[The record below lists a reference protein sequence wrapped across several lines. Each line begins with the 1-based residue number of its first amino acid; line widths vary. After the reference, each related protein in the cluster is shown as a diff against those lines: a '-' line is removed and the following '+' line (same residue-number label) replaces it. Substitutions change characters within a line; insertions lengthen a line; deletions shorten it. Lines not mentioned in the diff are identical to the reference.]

1 MTWEKYELDGTI
13 SKATGDM
20 RLWQTERGVVGI
32 NENTLATLITLGG
45 QRRGYVF
52 HGHGKLLIDAI
63 VETDEGAIGRSIE
76 KELSEPFIMLGETE
90 EIQKRLTKA
99 SEEDLAKMG
108 YEHQKGFVDRAEDL
122 CDQFFKK
129 GRVHDTRRFNG
140 DRGFIFAFQ
149 NEANKL
155 DVLVSKG
162 SKLVYKAMDMVFVS
176 NKNKVLLKSQGEV
189 VCKNNGKSVII
200 KKDKSIII
208 NK

>member
-1 MTWEKYELDGTI
+1 MIRENYELDGTT
-13 SKATGDM
+13 SKATEDM
-20 RLWQTERGVVGI
+20 RLWQTEKGVVEI
-32 NENTLATLITLGG
+32 SENTLATSITLGD

-63 VETDEGAIGRSIE
+63 VETDEGAIGKSVE
-76 KELSEPFIMLGETE
+76 KKLNEPFLMLGETE
-90 EIQKRLTKA
+90 EIQKHLTKA

-108 YEHQKGFVDRAEDL
+108 YEKQQGFVDKAEDL

-129 GRVHDTRRFNG
+129 GRIHDTQRFDG

-155 DVLVSKG
+155 DILVSKG
-162 SKLVYKAMDMVFVS
+162 SKLVYKAMDIVFVS
-176 NKNKVLLKSQGEV
+176 NENKVLLKSQGEV
-189 VCKNNGKSVII
+189 VCRNKGKSVII

-208 NK
+208 KK

>member
-1 MTWEKYELDGTI
+1 MTWEKYEIDGTI
-13 SKATGDM
+13 SKATEDM
-20 RLWQTERGVVGI
+20 RLWQTERGVVEI
-32 NENTLATLITLGG
+32 NQNTLATLITLGD
-45 QRRGYVF
+45 QQRGYVF

-76 KELSEPFIMLGETE
+76 KELSEPFLMLGETE
-90 EIQKRLTKA
+90 EIRKNLVKA

-108 YEHQKGFVDRAEDL
+108 YEHQKRFVDRAEDL

-162 SKLVYKAMDMVFVS
+162 SKLVYKAMDIVFVS

-189 VCKNNGKSVII
+189 VCKHNGKSVII

-208 NK
+208 KK